1 MGFSFKVTRKYYVL
15 YVVRDV
21 FKVVTED
28 AKTPPVELVLLF
40 FCYLWTYAYMILM
53 MVLATGIEIM

>member
-1 MGFSFKVTRKYYVL
+1 MGFSFKVTRKHYAL

-28 AKTPPVELVLLF
+28 AKTPPFELVLLF
-40 FCYLWTYAYMILM
+40 FLLSLNICLYDSDDDTCH
-53 MVLATGIEIM
+53 